1 MANCGKDI
9 LLEREGIGQMQRFL
23 DALNPESVTLND
35 FTLTDWMQFAY
46 NFARHVNYFETTDS
60 ETPASD
66 WTDFFKSKSELQDFL
81 QNLENGG
88 NVTPHLAL
96 FISFLKLLEL
106 SQKRFNNLTKRH
118 LDFYFKEVLNI
129 EKLPATPDSVYVIFE
144 LAKNCASEKIAENT
158 LLDGGKD
165 KNGQKLN
172 YKLTDE
178 LIANKAEVTQLKNI
192 YNDPGKYKIKAAT
205 VANSYNGSGG
215 AFPDNEIQW
224 WPFGNPGNF
233 FPDAR
238 LGFALA
244 SEILELNEGT
254 RTIKITIEFKNK
266 IQSISE
272 ELFQSSVD
280 IYCSGEK
287 EWLKASLSDDTNYSE
302 KKLWFTFN
310 IAKDEEPVVGYNPE
324 VLGES
329 FTTKLP
335 VCRVLFKT
343 DTQDGYKLYTAL
355 AGNEIKAVALN
366 VDVKD
371 IKNLELE
378 NDIGKLNAEKPFY
391 PFGTQPVRKSNFY
404 IGYPELFKKEWKSF
418 NVEIEWKNTPDSF
431 KELYYAYLKI
441 FKDKSTQYSYSIWN
455 GKPFKNKVSFDL
467 DVFKEKLD
475 SLNLSNSQIDFFEK
489 FINTK
494 TAYNTTYSD
503 EEVVSFLELSWGIM
517 RLGNLIVFNDD
528 YFKANIQIKNRE
540 DWETS
545 EENKELF
552 SKSKDVYKMTFNVE
566 NKNYEEDKNGPV
578 RLSLNQSF
586 LQELFPRIFALAMS
600 SEEKDVIIP
609 NEPYIP
615 LVETITLNYKAE
627 SEINLANT
635 KEKYNSNK
643 VALFHEHP
651 FGQTEEHPYLRS
663 QVEFIDAEENKTVLL
678 PTYQK
683 GGELYIGLKNVEP
696 LQQISLLV
704 QVLEGSENPQAE
716 SFAENEKVEWAVLC
730 NNYWKTLDS
739 ETMILNETDNF
750 LKSGI
755 VKFSVPAEV
764 TSSNSLLPD
773 NLVWVRAKMDKNFD
787 AVCKTIDVVA
797 QAVSAKFSDNDNEL
811 SHLKN
816 GLEADAISKLIQ
828 RVPTVKSVS
837 QPFNSFG
844 GKPVESDAAYYR
856 RISERL
862 RHKNR
867 AITLWDYEH
876 LILQKFPEIYK
887 VKCLNHSS
895 ELSFLSPGNVLI
907 VVIPDIVNKNVFDI
921 YKPRVSKATLNAVQ
935 NWVNKLNTLH
945 INAKVINP
953 DYEEVTVELKVKFH
967 KGFDENYYTKILNKD
982 ITKLLSPWAFENSAS
997 IEFGV
1002 TLHRSVV
1009 INYVEN
1015 LKYVD
1020 YIEDV
1025 KLIKSGDSSS
1035 SNVAPS
1041 SPMAILVSARQHVI
1055 FPAVKICST

>member
-46 NFARHVNYFETTDS
+46 NFARHVNYFETIDS

-118 LDFYFKEVLNI
+118 LDFYFKEILNI

-192 YNDPGKYKIKAAT
+192 YNAPGKYKIKAAT

-224 WPFGNPGNF
+224 WPFGNPGNL

-266 IQSISE
+266 VQSISE
-272 ELFQSSVD
+272 ELLQSSVD

-287 EWLKASLSDDTNYSE
+287 EWLKASLSDDINYSG
-302 KKLWFTFN
+302 KKLWFSFN
-310 IAKDEEPVVGYNPE
+310 IAKDEEPVVGYNSE
-324 VLGES
+324 LLGES

-343 DTQDGYKLYTAL
+343 DTQDGYKLYAAL

-431 KELYYAYLKI
+431 KELYYAYHKKHRYKVLPAD
-441 FKDKSTQYSYSIWN
+441 F
-455 GKPFKNKVSFDL
+455 NKGFVTYVDT
-467 DVFKEKLD
+467 E
-475 SLNLSNSQIDFFEK
+475 LSE
-489 FINTK
+489 
-494 TAYNTTYSD
+494 YSD
-503 EEVVSFLELSWGIM
+503 KNVGMYGKENTAIKEFVLNEGD
-517 RLGNLIVFNDD
+517 LIVTNDD

-540 DWETS
+540 DWETA

-627 SEINLANT
+627 SEINLAT
-635 KEKYNSNK
+635 AEEKYNSNK
-643 VALFHEHP
+643 AALFHERP

-696 LQQISLLV
+696 LRQISLLV

-755 VKFSVPAEV
+755 VKFSIPAEV

-816 GLEADAISKLIQ
+816 GLEADTISKLIQ

-953 DYEEVTVELKVKFH
+953 DYEEVAVELKVKFH

>member
-96 FISFLKLLEL
+96 FISFLNLLEL

-118 LDFYFKEVLNI
+118 LDFYFKEILNI

-192 YNDPGKYKIKAAT
+192 YNAPGKYKIKAAT

-266 IQSISE
+266 VQSISE
-272 ELFQSSVD
+272 ELLQSSVD

-287 EWLKASLSDDTNYSE
+287 EWLKASLSDDINYSG
-302 KKLWFTFN
+302 KKLWFSFN
-310 IAKDEEPVVGYNPE
+310 IAKDEEPVVGYNSE
-324 VLGES
+324 LLGES

-431 KELYYAYLKI
+431 KELYYAYHEKHRYKVLPAD
-441 FKDKSTQYSYSIWN
+441 F
-455 GKPFKNKVSFDL
+455 NKGFVTYVDT
-467 DVFKEKLD
+467 E
-475 SLNLSNSQIDFFEK
+475 LSE
-489 FINTK
+489 
-494 TAYNTTYSD
+494 YSD
-503 EEVVSFLELSWGIM
+503 KNVGMYGKENTAIKEFVLNEGD
-517 RLGNLIVFNDD
+517 LIVYNDD
-528 YFKANIQIKNRE
+528 YFKANIQLKNRE
-540 DWETS
+540 DWETA

-755 VKFSVPAEV
+755 VKFSIPAEV

-816 GLEADAISKLIQ
+816 GLEADTISKLIQ

-844 GKPVESDAAYYR
+844 GKPVESDEAYYR